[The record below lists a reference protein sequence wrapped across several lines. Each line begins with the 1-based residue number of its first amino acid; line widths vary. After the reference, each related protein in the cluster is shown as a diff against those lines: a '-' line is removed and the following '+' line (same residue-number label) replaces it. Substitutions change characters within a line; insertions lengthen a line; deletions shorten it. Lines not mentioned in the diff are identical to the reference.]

1 MKQAIVH
8 GVPASLHPELIARG
22 ATLWGLTTVVM
33 EELQIPFNLLY
44 VLNRFVYKVLMP

>member
-8 GVPASLHPELIARG
+8 GVPAALHPELIARG

-33 EELQIPFNLLY
+33 EELRIIQFTLRSQPFCL
-44 VLNRFVYKVLMP
+44 